1 MTHHLMSQNSI
12 LNEWMR
18 QLRDESIQ
26 KDRLRFRYNLR
37 RIGKILAYEISK
49 TMEYNSHSVQTP
61 LGTKDMMLPSD
72 SVIILPILRAGIPLY
87 DGMMDYLDE
96 AGSGFVGSYRR
107 SSDAGGFDIAQS
119 YLTCPDLDGKL
130 VILADP
136 MLATGSSFLS
146 ALEDLKNYGKAKKI
160 HIASVI
166 ASEQGIENLSQ
177 KHPEVDI
184 WVADI
189 DSKLNDKSYII
200 PGLGDAGDLAF
211 GPKNQG

>member
-1 MTHHLMSQNSI
+1 MTHHLMENDSI

-18 QLRDESIQ
+18 QLRDSSIQ

-49 TMEYNSHSVQTP
+49 SFEFRDTNVATP
-61 LGTKDMMLPSD
+61 LGTKNMRVPSD
-72 SVIILPILRAGIPLY
+72 EVVILPILRAGIPLY
-87 DGMMDYLDE
+87 EGMMDFLDE
-96 AGSGFVGSYRR
+96 AGSGFIGSYRK
-107 SSDAGGFDIAQS
+107 SSESGGFDISQS
-119 YLTCPDLDGKL
+119 YLTCPDLDDSI

-136 MLATGSSFLS
+136 MLATGSSFER
-146 ALEDLKNYGKAKKI
+146 ALEDLKQYGTPKKI

-166 ASEQGIENLSQ
+166 ASQVGIQNLET
-177 KHPEVDI
+177 KHPELDI

-189 DSKLNDKSYII
+189 DEKMNEKSYII

-211 GPKNQG
+211 GPKNQC